1 MFLTFTASVLL
12 IQASSLPGSDE
23 TRPTHRFNLQ
33 DCIDYAIK
41 NHTGLL
47 NQRLNQAI
55 YHKYL
60 YEALGQYL
68 PQVSAGATYQ
78 YNIKQ
83 QVAVF
88 AGNTITIGTKQQ
100 FQGHIDVDQAIFS
113 PSYIGSIGSGKLQLK
128 IQDQNTQLTE
138 IDLVVGVKKA
148 YYGVL
153 VAREQMTL
161 FDANIKRS
169 RKEMSD
175 TRYKYENGLA
185 QQVDIDRI
193 QVLVNNAITQKKNAE
208 RSLQTQMQS
217 LKYFMGMPVN
227 DSLQVT
233 GAISEGLLSPD
244 IAAPDSQF
252 YKKRIEYLQAEV
264 QLRLSKTQKRNVT
277 LSFFPTLSAFATYQA
292 PFYGDTFESMFDIAY
307 HPTIYA
313 GLQVSLPI
321 FSGLSR
327 IFQRQ
332 AAELN
337 IKISRNNLFDLKN
350 NILLEFNRNYRLV
363 KNDNDNLKTQKA
375 NIRLA
380 QKSYENLKY
389 QYDNGLQP
397 IINVLDAETTLL
409 EAQNNYINALYQLLI
424 DQVDLEKSLGRI
436 EY

>member
-193 QVLVNNAITQKKNAE
+193 QVLVNNAITQKNNAE
-208 RSLQTQMQS
+208 ISLQTHMQS
-217 LKYFMGMPVN
+217 LKYFMVMTVN
-227 DSLQVT
+227 DSLQVYVEDLP
-233 GAISEGLLSPD
+233 GAILRRYLRIDVRHRLSPD
-244 IAAPDSQF
+244 YLCRPAGFAAD
-252 YKKRIEYLQAEV
+252 
-264 QLRLSKTQKRNVT
+264 
-277 LSFFPTLSAFATYQA
+277 
-292 PFYGDTFESMFDIAY
+292 
-307 HPTIYA
+307 
-313 GLQVSLPI
+313 
-321 FSGLSR
+321 
-327 IFQRQ
+327 FQRPQ
-332 AAELN
+332 PDFPETG
-337 IKISRNNLFDLKN
+337 RGTEYKN
-350 NILLEFNRNYRLV
+350 FQE
-363 KNDNDNLKTQKA
+363 
-375 NIRLA
+375 
-380 QKSYENLKY
+380 
-389 QYDNGLQP
+389 QP
-397 IINVLDAETTLL
+397 F
-409 EAQNNYINALYQLLI
+409 
-424 DQVDLEKSLGRI
+424 
-436 EY
+436 